1 MKKLEK
7 LESSF
12 NVKTNLYNDYAVSAG
27 IHKIS
32 TFSKEFFN

>member
-12 NVKTNLYNDYAVSAG
+12 NVKTNLNNDYAGSTG
-27 IHKIS
+27 IHEIS
-32 TFSKEFFN
+32 TFS